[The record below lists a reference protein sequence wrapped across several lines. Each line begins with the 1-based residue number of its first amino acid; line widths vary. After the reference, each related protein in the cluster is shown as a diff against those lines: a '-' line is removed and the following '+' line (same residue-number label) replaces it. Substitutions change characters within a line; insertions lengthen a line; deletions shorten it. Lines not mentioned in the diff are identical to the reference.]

1 MIFIRKILSKIFYY
15 KMNEKIEDSF
25 EFKKEILE
33 NIIEK
38 KLISKK
44 ELINCFEEKVSL
56 EGMDF
61 MKFMRIKKKIMEI

>member
-1 MIFIRKILSKIFYY
+1 
-15 KMNEKIEDSF
+15 MNEKIEDSF